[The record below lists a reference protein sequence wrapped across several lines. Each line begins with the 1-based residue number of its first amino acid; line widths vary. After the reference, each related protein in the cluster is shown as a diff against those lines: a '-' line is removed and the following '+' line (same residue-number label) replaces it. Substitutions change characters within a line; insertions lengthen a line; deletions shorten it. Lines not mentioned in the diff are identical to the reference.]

1 MKQIAHFAA
10 EGRRALLMLS
20 GGRDSFLSAALLLEQ
35 GYTLEM
41 VTFDSG
47 HIDNIERVSAVASW
61 LKECYPS
68 ERVHYLKPTKTGMT
82 LHSYMMKDWYR
93 KSKERESLFP
103 ELQSYQAH
111 CLSCKTA
118 MYVHAISYCIAHKIP
133 FLAEGA
139 RKQQGFFVELPEMK
153 ERYERLCALNGIKLL
168 WPVYELESD
177 VERKRFLNERGLS
190 TKTLEPQ
197 CYLGCP
203 LRKPLT
209 AEERRDLSRY
219 YDMEL
224 YPRLQ
229 EDIDRLVPVKK
240 NLVSPTANTVV
251 DIIGSAQEAAGLL

>member
-1 MKQIAHFAA
+1 MKKNALFSK
-10 EGRRALLMLS
+10 EDRRTLLMLS
-20 GGRDSFLSAALLLEQ
+20 GGRDSFLSAALLLDQ
-35 GYTLEM
+35 GYILEM

-47 HIDNIERVSAVASW
+47 HIDNIERVSEVASW
-61 LKECYPS
+61 LKERYS
-68 ERVHYLKPTKTGMT
+68 DDRVHYLKPVKTGMT
-82 LHSYMMKDWYR
+82 LLHYMMKDWYR
-93 KSKERESLFP
+93 KSAEREKLFP

-118 MYVHAISYCIAHKIP
+118 MYVHAISYCVAHKIP

-153 ERYERLCALNGIKLL
+153 ERYEKLCAENGIKLL

-177 VERKRFLNERGLS
+177 LERKRFLNDRNLS

-203 LRKPLT
+203 LRGPLT
-209 AEERRDLSRY
+209 SEERRDLSHY
-219 YDMEL
+219 YDVDL

-240 NLVSPTANTVV
+240 SLISPTENTVIEIL
-251 DIIGSAQEAAGLL
+251 DSIQKTSNLL